1 MQLTFFIVFKAL
13 VVTLTRIFSP
23 RISEN
28 SRLRCTFGSHVRRV
42 LCFEK
47 GTLFPYCFVLPWKRP
62 SCERLNG
69 CETTENTGKLENICS
84 VRSSLCKLENW

>member
-23 RISEN
+23 RVSEN

-84 VRSSLCKLENW
+84 VRSSLKVTM